1 MKVSKET
8 IIRTVL
14 LVLSLVN
21 SILAAAGKNP
31 LPFAEEEAYPVVSA
45 IVTAVVS
52 IWAWWKN
59 NSFTKGAIAAD
70 EWRRSEYIPVDEE
83 EA

>member
-8 IIRTVL
+8 IVRTVL

-21 SILAAAGKNP
+21 SILTATGKNP
-31 LPFAEEEAYPVVSA
+31 LPIAEEEAYTIISA
-45 IVTAVVS
+45 IVTAIVA

-70 EWRRSEYIPVDEE
+70 EWRKNQATEE
-83 EA
+83 EV